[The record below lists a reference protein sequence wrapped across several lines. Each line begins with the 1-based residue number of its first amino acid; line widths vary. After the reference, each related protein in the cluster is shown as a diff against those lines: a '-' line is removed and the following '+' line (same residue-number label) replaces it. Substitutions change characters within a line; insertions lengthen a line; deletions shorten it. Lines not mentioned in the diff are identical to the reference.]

1 MNSKVVNVEAT
12 REERGN
18 RWSAVPP
25 VSKGEAHTALP
36 EGLAFNKM
44 RDIYCTVTE
53 GKRERCMWVHINL
66 SA

>member
-1 MNSKVVNVEAT
+1 MNSREVNVEDT

-36 EGLAFNKM
+36 EAGIPALNKM
-44 RDIYCTVTE
+44 KESIAR
-53 GKRERCMWVHINL
+53 
-66 SA
+66 